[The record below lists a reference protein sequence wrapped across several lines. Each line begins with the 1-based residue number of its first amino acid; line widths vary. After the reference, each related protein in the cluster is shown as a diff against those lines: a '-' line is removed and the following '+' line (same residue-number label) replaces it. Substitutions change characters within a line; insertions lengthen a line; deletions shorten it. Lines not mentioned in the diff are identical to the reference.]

1 MPPLPIV
8 SGREVVRAFE
18 GLGWREVRR
27 RGSHMILV
35 RDGSL
40 ATLSIPDHKEI
51 AVGTLRKLIRRADV
65 TVEQFLSALR

>member
-1 MPPLPIV
+1 MPPLPII

>member
-18 GLGWREVRR
+18 GVGWREVRR